1 MRVSL
6 AVAVVVTCLFSA
18 SAFGL
23 VSGEIHYKWW
33 KNAKI
38 KQEMELTDKQVDDI
52 EDIFNSYREQIMLF
66 QKELKKEEAELLEV
80 LRKPECSRDEVM
92 EITDHIEDM
101 RASLTRIKVEMLL
114 KIKNVLSSEQ
124 EETLHN
130 IRERYRG
137 RSR

>member
-6 AVAVVVTCLFSA
+6 AFTVVLCLFSL
-18 SAFGL
+18 SAYGL
-23 VSGEIHYKWW
+23 VGSEIHYKWW
-33 KNAKI
+33 KNPKVI
-38 KQEMELTDKQVDDI
+38 KEMNLTEEQVDTI
-52 EDIFNSYREQIMLF
+52 EAIFNSYREQIIVF
-66 QKELKKEEAELLEV
+66 QNELNKEEVRLLDV

-101 RASLTRIKVEMLL
+101 KATLTRIKVEMLL
-114 KIKNVLSSEQ
+114 KIKNVLSSDQ
-124 EETLHN
+124 EKTLHN

>member
-1 MRVSL
+1 LRASIAL
-6 AVAVVVTCLFSA
+6 AVVLCFFSV

-33 KNAKI
+33 KNPKI
-38 KQEMELTDKQVDDI
+38 IHEMDLTDKQVDAI
-52 EDIFNSYREQIMLF
+52 ENIFNSYREQIIDS
-66 QKELKKEEAELLEV
+66 QKELKKEETRLLDI

-101 RASLTRIKVEMLL
+101 RANLTRIKVEMLL
-114 KIKNVLSSEQ
+114 KIKKVLTSEQ
-124 EETLHN
+124 EDTLHN
-130 IRERYRG
+130 IRENYRG

>member
-1 MRVSL
+1 MRASIAL
-6 AVAVVVTCLFSA
+6 AVVLCLFSV

-33 KNAKI
+33 KNPKI
-38 KQEMELTDKQVDDI
+38 RQEMDLTDKQVDAI
-52 EDIFNSYREQIMLF
+52 ENIFNSYREQIIDS
-66 QKELKKEEAELLEV
+66 QKELKKEETRLLDI

-101 RASLTRIKVEMLL
+101 RANLTRIKVEMLL
-114 KIKNVLSSEQ
+114 KIKNVLTSEQ
-124 EETLHN
+124 EDTLHN
-130 IRERYRG
+130 IRENYRG